1 MKRPTWLHAPDR
13 RQSADRRFGPRLS
26 AVTLLWLLLAASIVV
41 ALPGCRGCWNED
53 PLARLRREED
63 EEKKKREKPKPDFEV
78 SRPQI
83 VPFDSGSQQLQ
94 FVKHGHWMG
103 AVQPV
108 KANNFDFQ
116 AEIES
121 TCARTGGEAIEIP
134 NTAYRLQTWRPA
146 ALPKGQQ
153 KLVETTHFLVP
164 PPRATD
170 ALGTVPRVNLETR
183 LRARHGGREVTYGR
197 EPTTTMPAYQYFL
210 VVLSDNAD
218 RYGYLKLLASV
229 TPPIEDDSSQMLEG
243 IIHYRVLLPKTDE
256 FVPVPPQPLQWTP
269 IACVVW
275 DAMDPN
281 RLTPPQQ
288 QAMLD
293 WLHWGGQL
301 IISGPN
307 SLDLLRGSF
316 LEDYLPASSV
326 QAVSLPIDRFAELDS
341 YWSVVNQVT
350 KEPAAL
356 GLPEGRPLVG
366 VDMQPRPGAV
376 EVGSTGGL
384 VFERPVGGGRIVVTA
399 FSLADR
405 QILNWGSFDSFLN
418 GALLRRPPRKFAL
431 SPEMHAPQVDWAEF
445 PGRALQMD
453 SNYVT
458 QVRFFT
464 RDVSPTAPRSAAGV
478 PVSGSLDAAAWN
490 DTSGASEAART
501 SLREAAGISIPKADF
516 VLRVLAIYL
525 VVLVPV
531 NWCVFRLIGRVEWAW
546 LAALF
551 VAVGAAVAV
560 VRLAQL
566 DIGFARSRTEIAVL
580 ELRGGYPR
588 GHLTRYTALYTSL
601 STGYRFQFDDD
612 SAVALPFPANVPW
625 SRSPLDAVQTVSLR
639 RERELV
645 FTGFQVASNSTGM
658 VHSEQMLDVGGGL
671 ELLGD
676 AGQGWAIRNGTQVM
690 LKDAG
695 ILHRLDDGQV
705 ELAWVGDL
713 DAGGMR
719 PLRFS
724 TADDPKDLFQ
734 GDFAGWRDGAGQGEL
749 TLQRMAQL
757 ACGPWS
763 QAPGGFRLVAWTDQ
777 EFEGLKIYPRA
788 SQSVLRT
795 FVLAELRRGSLPAA
809 RPDVNLKAPF
819 DLPLIPAVDETG
831 LDEPA
836 RRENP

>member
-1 MKRPTWLHAPDR
+1 
-13 RQSADRRFGPRLS
+13 
-26 AVTLLWLLLAASIVV
+26 LLWLLLAASIVV

-53 PLARLRREED
+53 PLARLRREEE

-78 SRPQI
+78 GRPQL
-83 VPFDSGSQQLQ
+83 VPFDSSTQQLQ

-153 KLVETTHFLVP
+153 KLIETTHFLVP
-164 PPRATD
+164 PPRGTD
-170 ALGTVPRVNLETR
+170 ALGSTPRVNLETR
-183 LRARHGGREVTYGR
+183 LRARRGGREVTYGR

-229 TPPIEDDSSQMLEG
+229 VPPVEDDGSQMLDE
-243 IIHYRVLLPKTDE
+243 ILHYRVLLPKTDE
-256 FVPVPPQPLQWTP
+256 FVPLPPQPLQWTP

-275 DAMDPN
+275 DALDPN

-301 IISGPN
+301 VISGPS

-316 LEDYLPASSV
+316 LDDYLPASSV
-326 QAVSLPIDRFAELDS
+326 QAVSLPPERFAELDKH
-341 YWSVVNQVT
+341 WSVVNQAT
-350 KEPAAL
+350 KKPAAL
-356 GLPEGRPLVG
+356 GLPEGRPLIG
-366 VDMQPRPGAV
+366 VDMQPRPEAV
-376 EVGSTGGL
+376 AIASTGGL
-384 VFERPVGGGRIVVTA
+384 VLERPVGGGRIVVTA

-405 QILNWGSFDSFLN
+405 QILNWGSFDSFFN
-418 GALLRRPPRKFAL
+418 GALLRRPARRFAL
-431 SPEMHAPQVDWAEF
+431 SPVTQGPHVAWAEF
-445 PGRALQMD
+445 PGTTLQMD
-453 SNYVT
+453 ANFVT
-458 QVRFFT
+458 HVRYFT
-464 RDVSPTAPRSAAGV
+464 RDVSRISPRAAAAV
-478 PVSGSLDAAAWN
+478 PVSGSLDVASWN
-490 DTSGASEAART
+490 DTSGASEAARVT
-501 SLREAAGISIPKADF
+501 LREAAGISIPKADF

-531 NWCVFRLIGRVEWAW
+531 NWFVFRLMGRVEWAW

-551 VAVGAAVAV
+551 VAVGGAVAV

-588 GHLTRYTALYTSL
+588 GHLTRYTALYSSL
-601 STGYRFQFDDD
+601 STGYRFEFADD

-625 SRSPLDAVQTVSLR
+625 QRSPLDAVQTVSLR
-639 RERELV
+639 RERELA

-676 AGQGWAIRNGTQVM
+676 AQQGWAVRNGTQVL

-695 ILHRLDDGQV
+695 ILHRLDDDRV
-705 ELAWVGDL
+705 ELAWIGDL
-713 DAGGMR
+713 DAGAMR

-724 TADDPKDLFQ
+724 SADDPKDLFQ
-734 GDFAGWRDGAGQGEL
+734 GDFAGWRDGANQGEL

-763 QAPGGFRLVAWTDQ
+763 LAAGGFRLVAWTDQ
-777 EFEGLKIYPRA
+777 EFAGLTIYPRA

-795 FVLAELRRGSLPAA
+795 FVLADLRRGSLPAA
-809 RPDVNLKAPF
+809 RPDVNLKAPY
-819 DLPLIPAVDETG
+819 DRPEIPAVDETG
-831 LDEPA
+831 LDDPA
-836 RRENP
+836 GPETP